1 MEGMN
6 YTWQPA
12 TYLSCTYCP
21 SPDLDLTCGKESFED
36 CLTFPEFIEYT
47 ITMEDSL
54 GCFTSDTTIR
64 FNILIDTKIGMPEAF
79 TPNGDGINDIA
90 LVRGWGVREFVE
102 VKIYNRWGQLVFESD
117 DMSKGWDGTFKGEPQ
132 GMDTFAYT
140 ISAVNMKG
148 EDIFVKGYITLIR

>member
-1 MEGMN
+1 
-6 YTWQPA
+6 
-12 TYLSCTYCP
+12 
-21 SPDLDLTCGKESFED
+21 
-36 CLTFPEFIEYT
+36 
-47 ITMEDSL
+47 
-54 GCFTSDTTIR
+54 
-64 FNILIDTKIGMPEAF
+64 MPEAF

-90 LVRGWGVREFVE
+90 LVRGWGIREFVE